1 MKQPFG
7 YFARNLY
14 LTSYVALGLAGATI
28 GKLLCIPVAVY
39 LLFIGQLSSSLTPE
53 TFAYWLGMAL
63 LVSAVAKLLGWMLE
77 LAAFGHTD
85 ASGTKVFPV
94 DADGTPRISY
104 VSTICSLL
112 FASMLLARRA
122 KLDEFMQGS
131 AWLPIVIILLVAIEA
146 WLIFAPT
153 ILGYRKQPLQGEERA
168 RIVTGNTAEYK
179 AQVKQAGNDAQGTVQ
194 KNIVEPAKPRYTF
207 QSIHGMADLKRR
219 LLDAGRPVVQR
230 AKNSTEIPRN
240 GILFNGDP
248 GNGKTF
254 IAEALAGELGVK
266 FLVLDHGKAVSQWV
280 GETPRNIA
288 RAFQQAREAGPCVLF
303 LDEVDSF
310 ITSRDGAAS
319 QLAEGA
325 NIVNVLLTEL
335 VNIRSY
341 PVLVIAATNR
351 LNKLDPA
358 AIREGRFDYK
368 IEIPAPDEPARL
380 GLLTASLANH
390 VKGVPADP
398 EAVMYA
404 AQRWEGFSVKRIQAV
419 GEEMPDYLKEHPA
432 AKIGY
437 DQLMGA
443 LRRLQGRK
451 GKVPADTRSLEQL
464 VLPKDTLD
472 AVNLVANRIADPLR
486 IERLGGSLPS
496 GILFHGP
503 AGTGKTAVARALAK
517 KTGWAFISVAGPD
530 LLRDMDKMEEIYRE
544 AKDIRPALIFIDE
557 ADDILRDRQY
567 SNASA
572 LTNKLLTIMDGA
584 DGKVKD
590 VVFIAATNNPDQ
602 IDPAMLRAGR
612 FTEKVPFIAADFQSA
627 VRIVQQWVTARKA
640 QLADSVTPVM
650 LGKLLEG
657 QSPANIEGVMQYA
670 LNLAID
676 SQHGDQILIGLEHV
690 GKAISVVAPE

>member
-7 YFARNLY
+7 YFARNVY
-14 LTSYVALGLAGATI
+14 INCYAVLGFVGTAVGM
-28 GKLLCIPVAVY
+28 LLCIPIAGY
-39 LLFIGQLSSSLTPE
+39 LIFFRQLSASLTPD
-53 TFAYWLGMAL
+53 TFLYWLAMAVL
-63 LVSAVAKLLGWMLE
+63 ASAVAKVLGWLLE
-77 LAAFGHTD
+77 WVAFAHTD
-85 ASGTKVFPV
+85 NTGTRVFPV
-94 DADGTPRISY
+94 DSDGSPRISY
-104 VSTICSLL
+104 ASTIGSFL
-112 FASMLLARRA
+112 FAAALLTRRA
-122 KLDEFMQGS
+122 QMDEFFLGS
-131 AWLPIVIILLVAIEA
+131 AWLPVAIFLLVAVEV
-146 WLIFAPT
+146 WFIFAPM
-153 ILGYRKQPLQGEERA
+153 ILGYRKTRLQGEERA
-168 RIVTGNTAEYK
+168 RIVIGNTDEYK
-179 AQVKQAGNDAQGTVQ
+179 ARVQQAGTDAQGAAQ

-207 QSIHGMADLKRR
+207 QSIHGMDDLKRR

-240 GILFNGDP
+240 GILFSGDP

-310 ITSRDGAAS
+310 ITSRDGAS
-319 QLAEGA
+319 NQLAEGA

-335 VNIRSY
+335 VNIRSF

-380 GLLTASLANH
+380 GLLTASLTKH
-390 VKGVPADP
+390 VKGVPTDP
-398 EAVMYA
+398 EAVQSA

-464 VLPKDTLD
+464 VLPKETLD
-472 AVNLVANRIADPLR
+472 AVSLVANRIADPLR
-486 IERLGGSLPS
+486 VERLGGSLPS

-517 KTGWAFISVAGPD
+517 RTGWAFVSVAGPD

-584 DGKVKD
+584 DGRVKD
-590 VVFIAATNNPDQ
+590 VVFIAATNNPEQ

-612 FTEKVPFIAADFQSA
+612 FTEKVPFFAADNQSA

-676 SQHGDQILIGLEHV
+676 SQQGDQIFIGLEHV